1 MEHVAGPR
9 LADQGLEVGETK
21 NAAGVTAAK
30 PFSGEFGLEKL
41 ENYKSSDT
49 EASVGDDIIDLV
61 QDIEILTKD
70 DAIAR
75 LLELEER
82 HEKTFFEIGGVLSAI
97 QKRKWFDPFA
107 SLDEWVE
114 KNTALSRSKA
124 RALIQIYDS
133 VVTSGV
139 KWAKVKHLGWT
150 KLNAIAGV
158 LNGANADHWIEAAS
172 IRSRAEIKQLVQE
185 YLGGSAGRKPEGS
198 TATRVKTFKFRD
210 DQIKT
215 VQAAIDRAKNIAGVE
230 DDSAALAVICE
241 AYADGRTTLTPDSR
255 VETLADYLSGLDAD
269 ERANFGASVNARVT
283 PSRRHGPAKGLFIG
297 VEVVQP
303 AGFGAGSSS
312 RPDAGPY
319 DDFLQIDAPVN
330 QGNSGSPTFNAQGE
344 VVGVDTAIFSPSGGS
359 VGIGSAVASDL
370 AKGVVQQLK
379 DNGKV
384 ARGWLGVQPMTQ
396 DIADSLGLKD
406 AKGAIAGKVV
416 NDSPAAAAGL
426 KEGDVI
432 ASVNGE
438 SVADWDDCARK
449 IAALGPKK
457 DAELT
462 IIRNGSPQTVK
473 ATVGAWPDDKQAQAD
488 ADSQGS
494 SPKDAMAK

>member
-124 RALIQIYDS
+124 RALIQIYDA

-139 KWAKVKHLGWT
+139 KWAKVQHLEWT

-158 LNGANADHWIEAAS
+158 LNGANADHWIEEAS
-172 IRSRAEIKQLVQE
+172 IHSRAKIKQLVQE
-185 YLGGSAGRKPEGS
+185 YSGGPAGRKPEGS

-215 VQAAIDRAKNIAGVE
+215 VQAAIDSAKKIADAE

-241 AYADGRTTLTPDSR
+241 DYAYGRITLAPDWL
-255 VETLADYLSGLDAD
+255 VETLAGYLSSLDAN
-269 ERANFGASVNARVT
+269 ERAKFRAEVNARVT
-283 PSRRHGPAKGLFIG
+283 PVAAP
-297 VEVVQP
+297 Q
-303 AGFGAGSSS
+303 AG
-312 RPDAGPY
+312 
-319 DDFLQIDAPVN
+319 
-330 QGNSGSPTFNAQGE
+330 
-344 VVGVDTAIFSPSGGS
+344 
-359 VGIGSAVASDL
+359 
-370 AKGVVQQLK
+370 
-379 DNGKV
+379 
-384 ARGWLGVQPMTQ
+384 
-396 DIADSLGLKD
+396 
-406 AKGAIAGKVV
+406 
-416 NDSPAAAAGL
+416 
-426 KEGDVI
+426 
-432 ASVNGE
+432 
-438 SVADWDDCARK
+438 
-449 IAALGPKK
+449 
-457 DAELT
+457 
-462 IIRNGSPQTVK
+462 
-473 ATVGAWPDDKQAQAD
+473 
-488 ADSQGS
+488 
-494 SPKDAMAK
+494 

>member
-1 MEHVAGPR
+1 MS
-9 LADQGLEVGETK
+9 
-21 NAAGVTAAK
+21 GVK
-30 PFSGEFGLEKL
+30 FGRQF
-41 ENYKSSDT
+41 T
-49 EASVGDDIIDLV
+49 V
-61 QDIEILTKD
+61 
-70 DAIAR
+70 
-75 LLELEER
+75 
-82 HEKTFFEIGGVLSAI
+82 
-97 QKRKWFDPFA
+97 
-107 SLDEWVE
+107 
-114 KNTALSRSKA
+114 
-124 RALIQIYDS
+124 

-139 KWAKVKHLGWT
+139 KWAKVQHLGWT

-172 IRSRAEIKQLVQE
+172 IRSRAGIKQLVQKH
-185 YLGGSAGRKPEGS
+185 LGGSAWRKPEGS
-198 TATRVKTFKFRD
+198 TAARVKTFKFRD

-215 VQAAIDRAKNIAGVE
+215 VQAAIDRTKNIAGVE

-241 AYADGRTTLTPDSR
+241 AYADARTTVTPNSL

-269 ERANFGASVNARVT
+269 ERAKFRADVNARVT

-303 AGFGAGSSS
+303 AGFGARSSS

-319 DDFLQIDAPVN
+319 DDFLQIDVPVN

-359 VGIGSAVASDL
+359 AGIGSAVTSDL

-379 DNGKV
+379 DDGKV
-384 ARGWLGVQPMTQ
+384 ARGWLGVERMTQ

-406 AKGAIAGKVV
+406 AKGAIVGKVEK
-416 NDSPAAAAGL
+416 DSPAAAAGL
-426 KEGDVI
+426 KDGDVV

-438 SVADWDDCARK
+438 PVADWHDFARK

-473 ATVGAWPDDKQAQAD
+473 VTLDALTDDKQAQAD
-488 ADSQGS
+488 ANSKGS
-494 SPKDAMAK
+494 SSKDAMAK

>member
-1 MEHVAGPR
+1 MGHLAGPR
-9 LADQGLEVGETK
+9 LADQGLEVGEAED
-21 NAAGVTAAK
+21 AAGLAAAK
-30 PFSGEFGLEKL
+30 LSSGEPGLETL
-41 ENYKSSDT
+41 ENYKSSHT
-49 EASVGDDIIDLV
+49 EVSAGDDIIDLV
-61 QDIEILTKD
+61 QDIENLTKD

-97 QKRKWFDPFA
+97 QKHKWFDPFD
-107 SLDEWVE
+107 SLDQWVE

-124 RALIQIYDS
+124 RALIQIYDA

-139 KWAKVKHLGWT
+139 KWAKVQHLGWT

-185 YLGGSAGRKPEGS
+185 HLGGSAGRKPEGS
-198 TATRVKTFKFRD
+198 TAARVKTFKFRD
-210 DQIKT
+210 DQIKM

-241 AYADGRTTLTPDSR
+241 AYADGRTTVTPDSL

-269 ERANFGASVNARVT
+269 ERAKFRAAVNARVT

-297 VEVVQP
+297 AEVVQP

-359 VGIGSAVASDL
+359 VGIGFAVASDL

-384 ARGWLGVQPMTQ
+384 ARGWLGVESDDAGHCRQPRPQ
-396 DIADSLGLKD
+396 GRRGCDRWEGREGFARGGGRPQGRRRGRLGQRRIGRRL
-406 AKGAIAGKVV
+406 A
-416 NDSPAAAAGL
+416 
-426 KEGDVI
+426 
-432 ASVNGE
+432 
-438 SVADWDDCARK
+438 
-449 IAALGPKK
+449 
-457 DAELT
+457 
-462 IIRNGSPQTVK
+462 
-473 ATVGAWPDDKQAQAD
+473 
-488 ADSQGS
+488 
-494 SPKDAMAK
+494 

>member
-1 MEHVAGPR
+1 MSHT
-9 LADQGLEVGETK
+9 EVS
-21 NAAGVTAAK
+21 A
-30 PFSGEFGLEKL
+30 
-41 ENYKSSDT
+41 
-49 EASVGDDIIDLV
+49 GDDIIDLV
-61 QDIEILTKD
+61 QDIENLTKD

-97 QKRKWFDPFA
+97 QKHKWFDPFD
-107 SLDEWVE
+107 SLDQWVE

-124 RALIQIYDS
+124 RALIQIYDA

-139 KWAKVKHLGWT
+139 KWAKVQHLGWT

-185 YLGGSAGRKPEGS
+185 HLGGSAGRKPEGS
-198 TATRVKTFKFRD
+198 TAARVKTFKFRD

-241 AYADGRTTLTPDSR
+241 AYADGRTTVTPDSL

-297 VEVVQP
+297 AEVVQP

-344 VVGVDTAIFSPSGGS
+344 VVGVDTAIFSPSGGGA
-359 VGIGSAVASDL
+359 GIGFAVASDL

-384 ARGWLGVQPMTQ
+384 ARGWLGVWPLPMTQ

-406 AKGAIAGKVV
+406 AKGAIVV
-416 NDSPAAAAGL
+416 EVQKDSPAAAAGL
-426 KEGDVI
+426 KDGDVV

-438 SVADWDDCARK
+438 LVADWDDFARK

-473 ATVGAWPDDKQAQAD
+473 VTLGALTDDKQAQAD
-488 ADSQGS
+488 ADSKGS
-494 SPKDAMAK
+494 SSKDAMAK

>member
-1 MEHVAGPR
+1 M
-9 LADQGLEVGETK
+9 
-21 NAAGVTAAK
+21 
-30 PFSGEFGLEKL
+30 
-41 ENYKSSDT
+41 ENYKSSHT
-49 EASVGDDIIDLV
+49 EASACDDIIDLV
-61 QDIEILTKD
+61 QDIENLTKD

-82 HEKTFFEIGGVLSAI
+82 HEKTFFEIGGVLSAL

-241 AYADGRTTLTPDSR
+241 AYADGRTTVTPDSL

-297 VEVVQP
+297 AEVVQP

-312 RPDAGPY
+312 RPDAG

-330 QGNSGSPTFNAQGE
+330 QGNSGGPTFNAQGE

-359 VGIGSAVASDL
+359 VGIGSAVTSDL

-379 DNGKV
+379 DNGEV
-384 ARGWLGVQPMTQ
+384 ARGFLGVLSMKQERAR
-396 DIADSLGLKD
+396 IFRHGGGAGL
-406 AKGAIAGKVV
+406 
-416 NDSPAAAAGL
+416 PAACPAG
-426 KEGDVI
+426 
-432 ASVNGE
+432 S
-438 SVADWDDCARK
+438 
-449 IAALGPKK
+449 
-457 DAELT
+457 AEMEPGRPPWRR
-462 IIRNGSPQTVK
+462 IRRAFG
-473 ATVGAWPDDKQAQAD
+473 
-488 ADSQGS
+488 
-494 SPKDAMAK
+494 

>member
-1 MEHVAGPR
+1 M
-9 LADQGLEVGETK
+9 
-21 NAAGVTAAK
+21 
-30 PFSGEFGLEKL
+30 
-41 ENYKSSDT
+41 ENYKSSHT
-49 EASVGDDIIDLV
+49 EASAGDDIIDLV
-61 QDIEILTKD
+61 QDIENLTKD
-70 DAIAR
+70 DAIAQ

-97 QKRKWFDPFA
+97 QKHKWFDPFA

-124 RALIQIYDS
+124 RALIQIYDA
-133 VVTSGV
+133 VV
-139 KWAKVKHLGWT
+139 T
-150 KLNAIAGV
+150 KLNAIAG
-158 LNGANADHWIEAAS
+158 LLDASNADHWIEAAS
-172 IRSRAEIKQLVQE
+172 IRSRAEIKQLVQKH
-185 YLGGSAGRKPEGS
+185 LGGSAGRKPDESSRLDDFGPDEQTFCWPVAPRRGNPRVDRGPKIGALVRIEAAQIVGENLDQRIGRQGSSPVGISLTDDCERRRVVLHAGNIFGPVDRGLDHFDLIVPELEGL
-198 TATRVKTFKFRD
+198 D
-210 DQIKT
+210 PC
-215 VQAAIDRAKNIAGVE
+215 G
-230 DDSAALAVICE
+230 
-241 AYADGRTTLTPDSR
+241 GRTR
-255 VETLADYLSGLDAD
+255 
-269 ERANFGASVNARVT
+269 
-283 PSRRHGPAKGLFIG
+283 
-297 VEVVQP
+297 
-303 AGFGAGSSS
+303 AGSSS

-406 AKGAIAGKVV
+406 AEGAIVGKVV

-432 ASVNGE
+432 ASVNGK
-438 SVADWDDCARK
+438 SVADWDDLAQK

-473 ATVGAWPDDKQAQAD
+473 VTLGAPPDDKQAQAD
-488 ADSQGS
+488 ANSQGS
-494 SPKDAMAK
+494 SLKDAMAK

>member
-1 MEHVAGPR
+1 M
-9 LADQGLEVGETK
+9 
-21 NAAGVTAAK
+21 
-30 PFSGEFGLEKL
+30 
-41 ENYKSSDT
+41 
-49 EASVGDDIIDLV
+49 
-61 QDIEILTKD
+61 
-70 DAIAR
+70 
-75 LLELEER
+75 
-82 HEKTFFEIGGVLSAI
+82 
-97 QKRKWFDPFA
+97 
-107 SLDEWVE
+107 
-114 KNTALSRSKA
+114 
-124 RALIQIYDS
+124 
-133 VVTSGV
+133 
-139 KWAKVKHLGWT
+139 
-150 KLNAIAGV
+150 
-158 LNGANADHWIEAAS
+158 
-172 IRSRAEIKQLVQE
+172 
-185 YLGGSAGRKPEGS
+185 GGSAGRKPEGS
-198 TATRVKTFKFRD
+198 TAARVKTFKFRD

-241 AYADGRTTLTPDSR
+241 AYADRRTTLTPNSL

-269 ERANFGASVNARVT
+269 ERANFRAAVNARVT

-297 VEVVQP
+297 AEVVQP

-330 QGNSGSPTFNAQGE
+330 QGNSGGPTFNAQGE

-384 ARGWLGVQPMTQ
+384 ARGWLGVESMTQ

-406 AKGAIAGKVV
+406 AKGAIVGKVV
-416 NDSPAAAAGL
+416 KDSPAAAAGL
-426 KEGDVI
+426 KDGDVV

-438 SVADWDDCARK
+438 SVADWHDFAQK

-473 ATVGAWPDDKQAQAD
+473 VTLGAPPDDKQAQAD

-494 SPKDAMAK
+494 SSKDAMAK

>member
-1 MEHVAGPR
+1 MTR
-9 LADQGLEVGETK
+9 SRDSS
-21 NAAGVTAAK
+21 N
-30 PFSGEFGLEKL
+30 S
-41 ENYKSSDT
+41 KS
-49 EASVGDDIIDLV
+49 V
-61 QDIEILTKD
+61 
-70 DAIAR
+70 
-75 LLELEER
+75 
-82 HEKTFFEIGGVLSAI
+82 HEKTFFEIGGVLSAL
-97 QKRKWFDPFA
+97 QKRKWFDPFD
-107 SLDEWVE
+107 SLDQWVE

-124 RALIQIYDS
+124 RALIQIYDA
-133 VVTSGV
+133 VVTSGA
-139 KWAKVKHLGWT
+139 KWAKVQHLGWT

-158 LNGANADHWIEAAS
+158 LNGVNADQWIEAAS
-172 IRSRAEIKQLVQE
+172 IHSRAEIKQLLQE
-185 YLGGSAGRKPEGS
+185 HLGGSAGRKPGGS

-241 AYADGRTTLTPDSR
+241 AYADGRSLM
-255 VETLADYLSGLDAD
+255 ETLADYLSGLDAD
-269 ERANFGASVNARVT
+269 ERANFGAAVNARVT

-303 AGFGAGSSS
+303 AGFGVKSS
-312 RPDAGPY
+312 RADVGPY

-344 VVGVDTAIFSPSGGS
+344 VVGVDTAIFSPSGGGA
-359 VGIGSAVASDL
+359 GIGSAVASDL

-379 DNGKV
+379 DNGEV
-384 ARGWLGVQPMTQ
+384 ARGFLGVLSMKQ

-406 AKGAIAGKVV
+406 AKGAIVGKVV
-416 NDSPAAAAGL
+416 KDSPAAAAGL
-426 KEGDVI
+426 KDGDVI

-438 SVADWDDCARK
+438 SVADWRDFARK

-462 IIRNGSPQTVK
+462 IVRNGSPQTV
-473 ATVGAWPDDKQAQAD
+473 TVTLGALTDDKQAQAD

-494 SPKDAMAK
+494 SSKDAMAKYSMTLAPAAEVDGAGETGVVVADVDPDGPAAQKGIRTGDVILEVAGSCRPP